1 MGSSHI
7 NKIDMKNTII
17 VGIPAHN
24 EEKAVKKTIQ
34 ALLSQ
39 KIEEIALNQIIVYS
53 DGSTDQ
59 TNNTVKKIIN
69 KKVSLIA
76 TNTRKGKTH
85 AIKQLLNAANE
96 QGSEFLIIVDADLTI
111 DSDTI
116 IKRLYKKITADKNL
130 IAVSGYRK
138 PLQPKNLIQKIG
150 YFGYFVWNYIVDR
163 SGKRQSYFRS
173 SDSLI
178 ILRVNEYP
186 QEKINHFS
194 YMHDEFYY
202 LYAKKYKKH
211 FNFDAN
217 IFAYYTLPATLRDY
231 INQMTR
237 YVSRHFTKR
246 EQQLLGTGY
255 SVSIKERMK
264 ALAACMKGNYRIA
277 LLYFL
282 LQSYIQIKSHFL
294 ETAFNDTWIQILSTK

>member
-1 MGSSHI
+1 
-7 NKIDMKNTII
+7 MKNTII